1 MGFVRV
7 RAAAD
12 RVERATLAARARWLE
27 QHLGRHSDAVR
38 DPHHPVC
45 VLLELDNKT
54 TEEDVVMAIHNMR
67 ATHAGLKFSIQ
78 LAAASQNTS
87 EPFGSV
93 RAAIERKFFQGRGIG
108 AFDKLPAGKR
118 PDTLR

>member
-1 MGFVRV
+1 MVCLASISKWDLCEFGRRQTESNVR
-7 RAAAD
+7 
-12 RVERATLAARARWLE
+12 LSQPGQGGWNSI
-27 QHLGRHSDAVR
+27 SDAILSV
-38 DPHHPVC
+38 DAVCGTPTTPPC
-45 VLLELDNKT
+45 VLLELNNKT

-93 RAAIERKFFQGRGIG
+93 RAAIERKFFRGALG
-108 AFDKLPAGKR
+108 
-118 PDTLR
+118 